1 MQSIHVKLN
10 LSGSHEPSQC
20 LLIISPDCSLF
31 LPFLHST
38 ISFVT
43 WSKKYEWAVTG
54 LGTIRRGL
62 ALFQRISGPLA
73 ELQIIKS
80 TIERNLW
87 GYFRDTKQTWA
98 HGVFPMAWHSINSKT
113 SSSVHTPTTD
123 LPPFPSRP
131 IFYGRVKN
139 DEFKTVLL
147 IGYFFTHIILFEGP
161 DCKTRGGVDRNFC
174 SKTSIK

>member
-1 MQSIHVKLN
+1 MRLIHQNLS

-20 LLIISPDCSLF
+20 LLIISPACSLF

-113 SSSVHTPTTD
+113 SSVHTPTTD

>member
-1 MQSIHVKLN
+1 MSSYGI
-10 LSGSHEPSQC
+10 
-20 LLIISPDCSLF
+20 
-31 LPFLHST
+31 
-38 ISFVT
+38 
-43 WSKKYEWAVTG
+43 TG
-54 LGTIRRGL
+54 HQLGL

-147 IGYFFTHIILFEGP
+147 IGYFFTHFFYFWGQP
-161 DCKTRGGVDRNFC
+161 AKSDRNFW
-174 SKTSIK
+174 SKTSIIIVGEKYIGHFYPSQRL